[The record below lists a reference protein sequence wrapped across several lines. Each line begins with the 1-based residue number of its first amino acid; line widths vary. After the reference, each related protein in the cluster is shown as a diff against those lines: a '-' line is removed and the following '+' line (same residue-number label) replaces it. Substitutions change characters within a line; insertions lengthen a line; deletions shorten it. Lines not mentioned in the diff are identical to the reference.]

1 MCHCYYGET
10 VDHLLLHYVK
20 AYWLW
25 SFVFNTFR
33 ISWVLSH
40 RFSIWLVELV
50 GEAFISHLE
59 FSFVVFDVVYL
70 EGTQLADF

>member
-1 MCHCYYGET
+1 MGPLMYG
-10 VDHLLLHYVK
+10 V
-20 AYWLW
+20 
-25 SFVFNTFR
+25 
-33 ISWVLSH
+33 

-70 EGTQLADF
+70 EGTQSADF